1 MQVYCEKP
9 SFLKKLET
17 PVEAAERRLLGA
29 ESGCVRP
36 GAAGTARPGRA
47 AALHAPALPVGSTSG
62 ATAGSGGKDSS
73 ATGPGLFGKPQPPSG
88 SPGLEGTGAPG
99 APSHR
104 PQSCRCREFS
114 PARGQAASSALSGD
128 WHLLKATPTPGTA
141 G

>member
-9 SFLKKLET
+9 SFLKKLEA

-29 ESGCVRP
+29 EWGCVRP

-62 ATAGSGGKDSS
+62 ATAGKDSS
-73 ATGPGLFGKPQPPSG
+73 ATGPGLFGKPQPLSG
-88 SPGLEGTGAPG
+88 SSGLEGTGAPG
-99 APSHR
+99 APGHR

-114 PARGQAASSALSGD
+114 PARGQAAPSALTGG